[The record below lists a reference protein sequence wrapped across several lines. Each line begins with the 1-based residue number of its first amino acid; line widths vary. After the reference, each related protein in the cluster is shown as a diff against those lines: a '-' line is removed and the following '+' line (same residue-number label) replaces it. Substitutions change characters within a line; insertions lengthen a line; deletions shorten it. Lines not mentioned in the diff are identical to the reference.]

1 MIIWKDLYTTWGG
14 ELDWFYG
21 ARGIL
26 GFTTELWTPRNLDR
40 GGDPS
45 SEDQLDFAKH
55 VLLGDGAVA
64 WKTYQHPLYGLIE
77 IGGMKKN
84 WGRVPPSFLLEEE
97 CHRNMAFTLFHAE
110 HLPLITLQAPVREP
124 LPGGLSR
131 ITVTLRNDRLLPTRL
146 DQDTLNHITRP
157 DILSL
162 TGNGLKVHTSGEV
175 TDRYRNRIEAARRQ
189 PERVELQTIPGM
201 AEVRVQFVV
210 SGSGTALIT
219 FDSVKGG
226 LRSATLTVP

>member
-1 MIIWKDLYTTWGG
+1 
-14 ELDWFYG
+14 
-21 ARGIL
+21 
-26 GFTTELWTPRNLDR
+26 
-40 GGDPS
+40 
-45 SEDQLDFAKH
+45 
-55 VLLGDGAVA
+55 
-64 WKTYQHPLYGLIE
+64 
-77 IGGMKKN
+77 
-84 WGRVPPSFLLEEE
+84 
-97 CHRNMAFTLFHAE
+97 MAFTLFHAE